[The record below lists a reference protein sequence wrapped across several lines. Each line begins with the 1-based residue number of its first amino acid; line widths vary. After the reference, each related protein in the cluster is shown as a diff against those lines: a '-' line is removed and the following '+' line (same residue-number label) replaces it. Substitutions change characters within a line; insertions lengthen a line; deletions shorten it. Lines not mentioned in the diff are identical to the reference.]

1 MALPT
6 VLLKAKNLISK
17 GVSAAR
23 TASAVKSVT
32 SDSTESKSLFS
43 GMKIIILAI
52 VGLVSSFIIIPLIF
66 ILIAGSTIFAFP
78 AILFADN
85 YGVSSGSS
93 GGNGGVSGG
102 TIGSGVAASV
112 VECARQQ
119 IGKPYIWAAEGP
131 NSFDCS
137 GLVTYCYREAL
148 GVEVPHQTKL
158 LAASDSF
165 VTVSSVNEIGAGDI
179 ILDGGNDIHHVGIYT
194 GAGTVIHAPKPGMNV
209 EEVSLDRFKSW
220 VGGFETYR
228 RFIG

>member
-23 TASAVKSVT
+23 TASAVKSATSNSNVEEVKSLLGVFKLPIIIVT
-32 SDSTESKSLFS
+32 SIS
-43 GMKIIILAI
+43 GTIIAFIMVVFIAI
-52 VGLVSSFIIIPLIF
+52 VAIPQ
-66 ILIAGSTIFAFP
+66 ILIGTIFGGSL
-78 AILFADN
+78 ITGD
-85 YGVSSGSS
+85 GSSSGS
-93 GGNGGVSGG
+93 
-102 TIGSGVAASV
+102 IGSGVAASV

-131 NSFDCS
+131 NAFDCS

-158 LAASDSF
+158 LAASGSF

-194 GAGTVIHAPKPGMNV
+194 GAGTVIHAPRPGMNV